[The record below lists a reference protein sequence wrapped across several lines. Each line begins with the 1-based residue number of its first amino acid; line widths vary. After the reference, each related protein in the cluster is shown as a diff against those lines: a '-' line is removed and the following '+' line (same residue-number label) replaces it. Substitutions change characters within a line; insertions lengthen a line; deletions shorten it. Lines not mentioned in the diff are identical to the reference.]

1 MTKQNKNKNKKKMP
15 RINNQQRFNKVAP
28 EAKEN
33 GCSNW
38 IPVETLISNFPCWTS
53 NGNGRKG
60 KFLGLHKYIWEPKY
74 EKGKCVAIR
83 TTGFDKAVERA
94 KMLKNRP
101 IRPDIKKVMK
111 TKNCLHCNKKGCIP
125 DHKNDL
131 YNDPRVH
138 NKDKQQLSDFQPLCN
153 ACNLLKAKTFVKTEK
168 QGKRQPAPHII
179 TKFGL
184 PEFIKGDETFNP
196 NDIDGMVGTYWHD
209 IEAYENHCKT
219 LITLS

>member
-1 MTKQNKNKNKKKMP
+1 MIKQIVKRNKNIEIHNIMP
-15 RINNQQRFNKVAP
+15 RISKNQKIFNQIAS

-38 IPVETLISNFPCWTS
+38 IDIDTLKSHFNWS
-53 NGNGRKG
+53 KNGNGRKG
-60 KFLGLHKYIWEPKY
+60 KFLGLIKYNWEANY
-74 EKGKCVAIR
+74 EKNKVVAIR

-101 IRPDIKKVMK
+101 ILPDIKKVMK
-111 TKNCLHCNKKGCIP
+111 IKHCLHCNKKGCIP

-138 NKDKQQLSDFQPLCN
+138 NKTTQLLSDFQPLCN

-168 QGKRQPAPHII
+168 QGKRQPAPFIY
-179 TKFGL
+179 TDLGFPK
-184 PEFIKGDETFNP
+184 FIKGDET
-196 NDIDGMVGTYWHD
+196 
-209 IEAYENHCKT
+209 
-219 LITLS
+219 LILMI